1 MVNMLLSLTS
11 GLESVIQFITVLLI
25 FIFVLAIT
33 WISTKYIA
41 GIQKDRYKT
50 GNMELIETLRISN
63 NKYMQIVRVG
73 SKYYCM
79 AVCKDT
85 VTMLGEIRKEEMIF
99 SENNV
104 DVNMDFHKILESMK
118 RKTLGNKEQDT
129 NEENRR

>member
-1 MVNMLLSLTS
+1 MLLSMTT
-11 GLESVIQFITVLLI
+11 GLESVVQLITVLFI
-25 FIFVLAIT
+25 FVFVLAIT
-33 WISTKYIA
+33 WISTRYIA
-41 GIQKDRYKT
+41 GVQKDKYKT

-73 SKYYCM
+73 SQYYCM

-85 VTMLGEIRKEEMIF
+85 VTMLGEVRKEDMVF

-104 DVNMDFHKILESMK
+104 NVNMDFHKILEK
-118 RKTLGNKEQDT
+118 VKQKQLGNKTDT

>member
-1 MVNMLLSLTS
+1 MLLSLGT

-25 FIFVLAIT
+25 FVFVLVIT
-33 WISTKYIA
+33 WISTRYMA

-73 SKYYCM
+73 NKYFCM

-85 VTMLGEIRKEEMIF
+85 VTMLGEIRKEELVF

-104 DVNMDFHKILESMK
+104 NATMNFQKVLESMK
-118 RKTLGNKEQDT
+118 RKQLGNKTDT
-129 NEENRR
+129 NGENRR

>member
-1 MVNMLLSLTS
+1 MLLSLST

-25 FIFVLAIT
+25 FVFVLVIT
-33 WISTKYIA
+33 WISTKYMA

-99 SENNV
+99 SDNNV
-104 DVNMDFHKILESMK
+104 SANMDFHKILESMK
-118 RKTLGNKEQDT
+118 QKTLGNKEQDT

>member
-1 MVNMLLSLTS
+1 MLLSMTT
-11 GLESVIQFITVLLI
+11 GLESVVQLITVLFI
-25 FIFVLAIT
+25 FVFVLAIT

-41 GIQKDRYKT
+41 GIQKDKYKT

-63 NKYMQIVRVG
+63 NKYLQIVRVG

-85 VTMLGEIRKEEMIF
+85 VTMLGEIRKEDMVF

-104 DVNMDFHKILESMK
+104 NVSMDFHKILEK
-118 RKTLGNKEQDT
+118 VKQKQLGNKTDT

>member
-1 MVNMLLSLTS
+1 MLLSMTT
-11 GLESVIQFITVLLI
+11 GLESVIQLITVLFI
-25 FIFVLAIT
+25 FVFVLAIT
-33 WISTKYIA
+33 WISTRYIA
-41 GIQKDRYKT
+41 GIQKDKYKT

-85 VTMLGEIRKEEMIF
+85 VTMLGEVRKEDMVF

-104 DVNMDFHKILESMK
+104 NVNMDFHKILEK
-118 RKTLGNKEQDT
+118 VKQKQLGNKTDT
-129 NEENRR
+129 NEENRH

>member
-1 MVNMLLSLTS
+1 MLLSLST
-11 GLESVIQFITVLLI
+11 GLESVVQFITVILI
-25 FIFVLAIT
+25 FVFVLAIT
-33 WISTKYIA
+33 WISTRYLA
-41 GIQKDRYKT
+41 GIQKERYKT

-99 SENNV
+99 SENNAN
-104 DVNMDFHKILESMK
+104 VNMDFHKIFESMK
-118 RKTLGNKEQDT
+118 QKALVNKEQDT

>member
-1 MVNMLLSLTS
+1 MLLSLGT

-25 FIFVLAIT
+25 FVFVLVIT
-33 WISTKYIA
+33 WVSTKYMA
-41 GIQKDRYKT
+41 EIQKDKYKT

-63 NKYMQIVRVG
+63 NKYIQIVRVG
-73 SKYYCM
+73 SRYYCM

-99 SENNV
+99 SDNNV
-104 DVNMDFHKILESMK
+104 GANIDFHKILESMRQK
-118 RKTLGNKEQDT
+118 ALGNKEQDT

>member
-1 MVNMLLSLTS
+1 MLLSWTS